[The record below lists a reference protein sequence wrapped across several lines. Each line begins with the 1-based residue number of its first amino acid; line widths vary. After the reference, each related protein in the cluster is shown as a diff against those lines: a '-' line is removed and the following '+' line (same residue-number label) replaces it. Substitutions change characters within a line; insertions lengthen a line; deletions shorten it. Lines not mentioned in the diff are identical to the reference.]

1 MCCQPRWVDANVC
14 MCVGVLCVQHMRARR
29 RRARGGRAR
38 LSWRA
43 RRRPSRPSCPRPAA
57 PTAPPP
63 SLGSRGHPPRRAFL
77 PSALPG
83 FPPGPARVR
92 ASVRGLR
99 TNGMRTR
106 TTRAS
111 VPARRLRV
119 RVARGAQRFCFSWRQ
134 LRSGGA
140 SQAEATVR
148 NCTKR
153 TVVWWWGARTRWQK

>member
-1 MCCQPRWVDANVC
+1 VYVC
-14 MCVGVLCVQHMRARR
+14 GCVVCAAHACKTQTGK
-29 RRARGGRAR
+29 GRACQAQLACAPAPFATVLPATGCS
-38 LSWRA
+38 LS
-43 RRRPSRPSCPRPAA
+43 P
-57 PTAPPP
+57 PPP